1 MWDRKIGVD
10 AAIQLLSC
18 SNVLQ
23 GNILSCGFRNGVI
36 STIDLRKPAPK
47 ESGMH
52 HRADSAVNGG
62 NSGYQ
67 YKSKGINPNVKNQ
80 HFGVAHANVRPLPG
94 LFHSVSSLSNSVARV
109 ILLICLGSCY
119 DTAGYAIAGQAK
131 QST

>member
-1 MWDRKIGVD
+1 MD
-10 AAIQLLSC
+10 AAIQLLSW
-18 SNVLQ
+18 SHVLQ
-23 GNILSCGFRNGVI
+23 GNILFCGFRNGVI

-80 HFGVAHANVRPLPG
+80 HFGVAHANVRPLPR
-94 LFHSVSSLSNSVARV
+94 LFIVFRVSFKFCSKGHSFYLSRKLS
-109 ILLICLGSCY
+109 
-119 DTAGYAIAGQAK
+119 
-131 QST
+131 

>member
-1 MWDRKIGVD
+1 MD
-10 AAIQLLSC
+10 AAIQLLSW
-18 SNVLQ
+18 SHVLQ
-23 GNILSCGFRNGVI
+23 GNILFCGFRNGVI

-94 LFHSVSSLSNSVARV
+94 LFHSVPRV
-109 ILLICLGSCY
+109 FQILQQGSFFLFV
-119 DTAGYAIAGQAK
+119 
-131 QST
+131 